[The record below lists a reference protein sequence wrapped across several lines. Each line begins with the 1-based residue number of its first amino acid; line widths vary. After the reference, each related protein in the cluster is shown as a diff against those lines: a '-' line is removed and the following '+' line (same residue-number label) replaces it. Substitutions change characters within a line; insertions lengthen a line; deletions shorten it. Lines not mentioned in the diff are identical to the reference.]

1 MAAPVR
7 LGLIGAGRWG
17 RNYIRTLTGLEGVR
31 LAGVA
36 SRNPETARM
45 VPAGCAVSA
54 DWRSLLSKKEI
65 DGVIIAAPA
74 PRHAEM
80 ARAAIEAGLP
90 ALVEKPLTLDLAEA
104 IALRD
109 VAVSRAGFFMVGHTH
124 LFHPAY
130 RALKAMA
137 PDHGPIRA
145 IRGEAGNYGPYRRD
159 TPVLWDWGPHDVA
172 LCLDLL
178 GAMPEQVRANVAER
192 RLVEGAMG
200 EIIEMSLEFSGGV
213 RAEIRFGNLMPKRRW
228 FAAHLERAVL
238 IYDDLAPDKLTL
250 HAPTKAYAAPTDAGV
265 PIETPVEL
273 PLTNVVKAFEAA
285 IRSGKY
291 DLAPMQ
297 LGVRVIDVLAQS
309 LLQIAKLNS

>member
-1 MAAPVR
+1 MTTPIR

-17 RNYIRTLTGLEGVR
+17 RNYIRTIAELEGMR
-31 LAGVA
+31 LAGIA

-45 VPAGCAVSA
+45 VQPGCAVFA
-54 DWRSLLSKKEI
+54 DWRNLLNKNEI
-65 DGVIIAAPA
+65 DGVVIAAPA

-80 ARAAIEAGLP
+80 VRAAIEARLP

-109 VAVSRAGFFMVGHTH
+109 VAISNGGFFMVGHTH

-137 PDHGPIRA
+137 PNYGPVCA
-145 IRGEAGNYGPYRRD
+145 IRSEAGNYGPYRPD

-178 GAMPEQVRANVAER
+178 GAMPEHVRANVAER
-192 RLVEGAMG
+192 RPVEGAMG
-200 EIIEMSLEFSGGV
+200 EIIKMSLEFSGGV
-213 RAEIRFGNLMPKRRW
+213 RADIRFGNLMPKRRW
-228 FAAHLERAVL
+228 FAVHLEKAVL
-238 IYDDLAPDKLTL
+238 IYDDLAPAKLTR
-250 HAPTKAYAAPTDAGV
+250 HQSTRAYAAPTDSGV
-265 PIETPVEL
+265 PVDISAEL
-273 PLTNVVKAFEAA
+273 PLTNAVKAFETA

-291 DLAPMQ
+291 DPAHMQ
-297 LGVRVIDVLAQS
+297 LGVRVIDVLSQS
-309 LLQIAKLNS
+309 LLS

>member
-1 MAAPVR
+1 VAAPVR

-31 LAGVA
+31 LAGIA
-36 SRNPETARM
+36 SRNPETSRM
-45 VPAGCAVSA
+45 VPAGCAVLA

-65 DGVIIAAPA
+65 DGVVIAAPA

-80 ARAAIEAGLP
+80 VRAAID
-90 ALVEKPLTLDLAEA
+90 LVEA

-109 VAVSRAGFFMVGHTH
+109 LAVSRSGFFMVGHTH

-130 RALKAMA
+130 RVLKAMA

-145 IRGEAGNYGPYRRD
+145 IRSEAGNFGPYRPD

-178 GAMPEQVRANVAER
+178 GAMPEQVRASVAER
-192 RLVEGAMG
+192 RPVEGAMG
-200 EIIEMSLEFSGGV
+200 ETIEMSLEFSGGV
-213 RAEIRFGNLMPKRRW
+213 RAEIRVGNLMPKRRW
-228 FAAHLERAVL
+228 FAAHLEKAVL
-238 IYDDLAPDKLTL
+238 LYDDLAPDKLTL
-250 HAPTKAYAAPTDAGV
+250 HAPTKAYAAPTGTGV
-265 PIETPVEL
+265 PIEIPAEL
-273 PLTNVVKAFEAA
+273 PLTNVVKAFDAA
-285 IRSGKY
+285 IRSGEY

-297 LGVRVIDVLAQS
+297 LGVRVVDVLAQS
-309 LLQIAKLNS
+309 LRSQSP

>member
-1 MAAPVR
+1 VAAPVR

-17 RNYIRTLTGLEGVR
+17 RNYIRTIADIEGVR

-36 SRNPETARM
+36 SRNPETARWA
-45 VPAGCAVSA
+45 PAGCTVVAE
-54 DWRSLLSKKEI
+54 WRALLNKNGI
-65 DGVIIAAPA
+65 DGVIIATPA

-90 ALVEKPLTLDLAEA
+90 ALVEKPLTLDLTEA

-109 VAVSRAGFFMVGHTH
+109 MAVSRSGFFMVGHTH

-137 PDHGPIRA
+137 PDYGPIHA
-145 IRGEAGNYGPYRRD
+145 IRGEAGNFGPYRPD

-178 GAMPEQVRANVAER
+178 GAMPEQVRASIVER
-192 RLVEGAMG
+192 RPVEGAMG
-200 EIIEMSLEFSGGV
+200 EIIEMSLGFSGGA

-228 FAAHLERAVL
+228 FAAHLEKAVL
-238 IYDDLAPDKLTL
+238 IYDDLAAEKLTL
-250 HAPTKAYAAPTDAGV
+250 HAPTKAYAAPTDAGIQ
-265 PIETPVEL
+265 IEIPAEL
-273 PLTNVVKAFEAA
+273 PLANVVKAFEAA
-285 IRSGKY
+285 IRSGKC
-291 DLAPMQ
+291 DLASMQ
-297 LGVRVIDVLAQS
+297 LGVRVIEVLAHSHQV
-309 LLQIAKLNS
+309 LIQ